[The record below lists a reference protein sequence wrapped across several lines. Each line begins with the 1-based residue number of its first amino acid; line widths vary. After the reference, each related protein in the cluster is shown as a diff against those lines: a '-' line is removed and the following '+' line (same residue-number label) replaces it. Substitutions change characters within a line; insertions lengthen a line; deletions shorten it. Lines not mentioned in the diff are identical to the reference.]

1 MEEQEQKA
9 YHRYI
14 RGIILIGLAM
24 LLFKLL
30 VTGNIYNFI
39 APKMIKFT
47 YIAFVVILLLGSLQV
62 WRDGREKQDDCN
74 CCKHHTALKSG
85 MKSFFVYVLFVVPI
99 VSAFL
104 FGSVTIDGS
113 LAGKRGMTQS
123 VQARSMEKKE
133 KEGIQANS
141 NWKEILVD
149 QDETSNLKVTDQ
161 VEEQLEKSMLGQRKI
176 QVEDKDY
183 VQTMSTIGQD
193 VKGFKGKEITFSGFI
208 YNDKDVKGDKAVV
221 ARYGITCCIA
231 DASVWGMIVA
241 GENVKKL
248 PQETWVKITGLLDE
262 TTYKGMLFPLVKVN
276 KVEKINKPTDPYVY
290 DAYHNK
296 KE

>member
-1 MEEQEQKA
+1 MDKKEQKA

-62 WRDGREKQDDCN
+62 WGDQREEQGDRN
-74 CCKHHTALKSG
+74 CCVHHRELKLG
-85 MKSFFVYVLFVVPI
+85 LKRYFVYVLFVVPI
-99 VSAFL
+99 ISAFL
-104 FGSVTIDGS
+104 FGGVTIDES
-113 LAGKRGMTQS
+113 LAEKRGMNQS
-123 VQARSMEKKE
+123 VQARSIEKNE
-133 KEGIQANS
+133 KEGIQVNS
-141 NWKEILVD
+141 DWKE

-161 VEEQLEKSMLGQRKI
+161 VEEQLAKRMLEQRKI

-183 VQTMSTIGQD
+183 VQTMNAIGQD
-193 VKGFKGKEITFSGFI
+193 VNGFKGKEITFSGFI
-208 YNDKDVKGDKAVV
+208 YNDQDVTGDKVVV

-241 GENVKKL
+241 GENVKRL
-248 PQETWVKITGLLDE
+248 PEETWVKITGILDE
-262 TTYKGMLFPLVKVN
+262 TKYKGTLFPLVKVS
-276 KVEKINKPTDPYVY
+276 KVEKINTPTDPYVY
-290 DAYHNK
+290 DALPQ
-296 KE
+296 

>member
-85 MKSFFVYVLFVVPI
+85 MKSFFVYVLFLVPI
-99 VSAFL
+99 ISAFL
-104 FGSVTIDGS
+104 FGGVTIDGS
-113 LAGKRGMTQS
+113 LAGKRGMNQS
-123 VQARSMEKKE
+123 VQARSIEKNE
-133 KEGIQANS
+133 KEGI
-141 NWKEILVD
+141 LVNPD
-149 QDETSNLKVTDQ
+149 WQEQDETSNLKVTDQ

-183 VQTMSTIGQD
+183 VQTMSIIGQN
-193 VKGFKGKEITFSGFI
+193 VKGFKGKEIIFSGFI
-208 YNDKDVKGDKAVV
+208 YKDKDVTGDKVVV

-248 PQETWVKITGLLDE
+248 PPEAWVKITGLLDE
-262 TTYKGMLFPLVKVN
+262 TTYKGTLFPLVKVS
-276 KVEKINKPTDPYVY
+276 KVEKINTPADPYVY
-290 DAYHNK
+290 DALPQ
-296 KE
+296 

>member
-85 MKSFFVYVLFVVPI
+85 MKSFFVYVVFVVPI
-99 VSAFL
+99 ISAFL

-123 VQARSMEKKE
+123 VQARSMEKNE

-183 VQTMSTIGQD
+183 VQTMSIIGQD

-208 YNDKDVKGDKAVV
+208 YNDKDVPGDKAVV

-262 TTYKGMLFPLVKVN
+262 TTYKGTLFPLVKVN

-290 DAYHNK
+290 DALPQ
-296 KE
+296 

>member
-1 MEEQEQKA
+1 MEKEEQKA

-47 YIAFVVILLLGSLQV
+47 YIAFVVLLLLGSLQV

-74 CCKHHTALKSG
+74 CCKYHTASTSG
-85 MKSFFVYVLFVVPI
+85 MKSLFVYVLFVVPI
-99 VSAFL
+99 ISAFL

-113 LAGKRGMTQS
+113 LAGKRGMNQS
-123 VQARSMEKKE
+123 VQARSMEKNE
-133 KEGIQANS
+133 KEGIRANS
-141 NWKEILVD
+141 DWKE
-149 QDETSNLKVTDQ
+149 QDETSNLKVTEQ
-161 VEEQLEKSMLGQRKI
+161 VEEQLTKSMLRQRKI

-183 VQTMSTIGQD
+183 VQTMNIIGQD
-193 VKGFKGKEITFSGFI
+193 VNGFKGKEITFTGFI
-208 YNDKDVKGDKAVV
+208 YKDKDVRGNKAVV

-231 DASVWGMIVA
+231 DASVWGVIVT
-241 GENVKKL
+241 GQNVEKF
-248 PQETWVKITGLLDE
+248 PEETWVKVTGILDK
-262 TTYKGMLFPLVKVN
+262 TTYKRMPFPLVKIS
-276 KVEKINKPTDPYVY
+276 KLEKINKPADPYVY
-290 DAYHNK
+290 DALLQ
-296 KE
+296 

>member
-1 MEEQEQKA
+1 MEGKEQKA

-47 YIAFVVILLLGSLQV
+47 YIAFVVILFLGSLQV
-62 WRDGREKQDDCN
+62 WRDGREKQGDCN
-74 CCKHHTALKSG
+74 CCKHHTVLKSG
-85 MKSFFVYVLFVVPI
+85 VKSFFVYVLFVVPI
-99 VSAFL
+99 ISAFL

-113 LAGKRGMTQS
+113 LAGKRGMNQS
-123 VQARSMEKKE
+123 VQARSMEKNK
-133 KEGIQANS
+133 KEGIRANS
-141 NWKEILVD
+141 DWKER
-149 QDETSNLKVTDQ
+149 DETSNLKVTEQ
-161 VEEQLEKSMLGQRKI
+161 VEEQLAKSMLGQREI

-183 VQTMSTIGQD
+183 VQTMSIIGQD

-208 YNDKDVKGDKAVV
+208 YNDKDVMGNKAVV

-231 DASVWGMIVA
+231 DASVWGMIVT
-241 GENVKKL
+241 GQNVEKL
-248 PQETWVKITGLLDE
+248 PEETWVKVTGILDK
-262 TTYKGMLFPLVKVN
+262 TTYKRTLFPLVKIS

-290 DAYHNK
+290 EALPQ
-296 KE
+296 

>member
-1 MEEQEQKA
+1 MEKKEQKA

-99 VSAFL
+99 ISAFL
-104 FGSVTIDGS
+104 FGGVTIDGS
-113 LAGKRGMTQS
+113 LAGKRGMNQS
-123 VQARSMEKKE
+123 IQARSIEKNE
-133 KEGIQANS
+133 KEEIQVNPD
-141 NWKEILVD
+141 WQK

-183 VQTMSTIGQD
+183 VQTMSIIGQD

-208 YNDKDVKGDKAVV
+208 YDDKDVTGDKAVV

-248 PQETWVKITGLLDE
+248 PPETWVKIAGLLDE
-262 TTYKGMLFPLVKVN
+262 TTYKGTLFPLVKVS
-276 KVEKINKPTDPYVY
+276 KVEKINTPTDPYVY
-290 DAYHNK
+290 DALSQ
-296 KE
+296 

>member
-1 MEEQEQKA
+1 MEGQEQKA

-99 VSAFL
+99 ISAFL

-113 LAGKRGMTQS
+113 LAGKRGMNQS
-123 VQARSMEKKE
+123 VQARSMEKNE

-141 NWKEILVD
+141 DWQE

-161 VEEQLEKSMLGQRKI
+161 LEKSMLEQRKI

-183 VQTMSTIGQD
+183 VQTMSIIGQD
-193 VKGFKGKEITFSGFI
+193 VKGFKGKEIIFSGFI
-208 YNDKDVKGDKAVV
+208 YNDKDVTGDKVVV

-241 GENVKKL
+241 GEDVRKL

-262 TTYKGMLFPLVKVN
+262 TTYKGTLFPLVKVN

-290 DAYHNK
+290 DALPQ
-296 KE
+296 

>member
-1 MEEQEQKA
+1 MEGKEQKS

-99 VSAFL
+99 ISAFL

-113 LAGKRGMTQS
+113 LAGKRGMNQS
-123 VQARSMEKKE
+123 VQARSMEKNE

-141 NWKEILVD
+141 DWKEILVD

-183 VQTMSTIGQD
+183 VQTMSIIGQD
-193 VKGFKGKEITFSGFI
+193 VKGFKGKEIIFSGFI
-208 YNDKDVKGDKAVV
+208 YNDKDVEGDKAVV

-241 GENVKKL
+241 GENVNKL

-262 TTYKGMLFPLVKVN
+262 TTYKGTLFPLVKVS
-276 KVEKINKPTDPYVY
+276 KVEKINMPTDPYVY
-290 DAYHNK
+290 DALPQ
-296 KE
+296 

>member
-1 MEEQEQKA
+1 MEKEEQKA

-74 CCKHHTALKSG
+74 CCKHHTALKPG
-85 MKSFFVYVLFVVPI
+85 MKSFCVYVLFVVPI
-99 VSAFL
+99 ISAFL

-113 LAGKRGMTQS
+113 LAGKRGMNQS
-123 VQARSMEKKE
+123 VQARSMEKNE
-133 KEGIQANS
+133 KEGRQVNS
-141 NWKEILVD
+141 DWREVLVE
-149 QDETSNLKVTDQ
+149 QDATSNLPTNYQ
-161 VEEQLEKSMLGQRKI
+161 TEEQLTKSMLGQRKI

-183 VQTMSTIGQD
+183 VQTMSIIGQD
-193 VKGFKGKEITFSGFI
+193 VNGFKGKEITFAGFI
-208 YNDKDVKGDKAVV
+208 YKDRDVTGNKAVV

-231 DASVWGMIVA
+231 DASVWGMIVT
-241 GENVKKL
+241 GKDVEKISE
-248 PQETWVKITGLLDE
+248 ETWVKVTGILDK
-262 TTYKGMLFPLVKVN
+262 TTYKRTLFPLVKIS

-290 DAYHNK
+290 DALPQ
-296 KE
+296 

>member
-1 MEEQEQKA
+1 MEGKEQKA

-47 YIAFVVILLLGSLQV
+47 YIAFVVILFLGSLQV
-62 WRDGREKQDDCN
+62 WRDGREKQGDCN

-85 MKSFFVYVLFVVPI
+85 VKSFFVYVLFVVPI
-99 VSAFL
+99 ISAFL

-113 LAGKRGMTQS
+113 LAGKRGMNQS
-123 VQARSMEKKE
+123 VQARSMEKNK
-133 KEGIQANS
+133 KEGIRANS
-141 NWKEILVD
+141 DWKER
-149 QDETSNLKVTDQ
+149 DETSNLKVTEQ
-161 VEEQLEKSMLGQRKI
+161 VEEQLAKSMLGQREI

-183 VQTMSTIGQD
+183 VQTMSIIGQD

-208 YNDKDVKGDKAVV
+208 YNDKDVMGNKAVV

-231 DASVWGMIVA
+231 DASVWGMIVT
-241 GENVKKL
+241 GQNVEKL
-248 PQETWVKITGLLDE
+248 PEETWVKVTGILDK
-262 TTYKGMLFPLVKVN
+262 TTYKRTLFPLVKIS
-276 KVEKINKPTDPYVY
+276 KVEKINKTTDPYVY
-290 DAYHNK
+290 EALPQ
-296 KE
+296 

>member
-1 MEEQEQKA
+1 MEKEEQKA

-47 YIAFVVILLLGSLQV
+47 YIAFVVLLLLGSLQV

-74 CCKHHTALKSG
+74 CCKYHTASTSG
-85 MKSFFVYVLFVVPI
+85 MKSLFVYILFVVPI
-99 VSAFL
+99 ISAFL

-113 LAGKRGMTQS
+113 LAGKRGMNQS
-123 VQARSMEKKE
+123 VQARSMEKNE
-133 KEGIQANS
+133 KEGIRANS
-141 NWKEILVD
+141 DWKE
-149 QDETSNLKVTDQ
+149 QDETSNLKVTEQ
-161 VEEQLEKSMLGQRKI
+161 VEEQLTKSMLGQRKI

-183 VQTMSTIGQD
+183 VQTMNIIGQD
-193 VKGFKGKEITFSGFI
+193 VNGFKGKEITFTGFI
-208 YNDKDVKGDKAVV
+208 YKDKDVRGNKAVV

-231 DASVWGMIVA
+231 DASVWGMIVT
-241 GENVKKL
+241 GQNVEKF
-248 PQETWVKITGLLDE
+248 PEETWVKVTGILDK
-262 TTYKGMLFPLVKVN
+262 TTYKRMPFPLVKIS
-276 KVEKINKPTDPYVY
+276 KLEKINKPADPYVY
-290 DAYHNK
+290 DALLQ
-296 KE
+296 

>member
-1 MEEQEQKA
+1 MVEKERKA

-14 RGIILIGLAM
+14 RGVILIGLAM

-47 YIAFVVILLLGSLQV
+47 YIAFAVILLLGSLQV

-99 VSAFL
+99 ISAFL

-113 LAGKRGMTQS
+113 LAGKRGMNQS
-123 VQARSMEKKE
+123 VQARSMEKNE

-141 NWKEILVD
+141 DWKEILVD

-183 VQTMSTIGQD
+183 VQTMSIIGQD

-241 GENVKKL
+241 GENVNKL

-262 TTYKGMLFPLVKVN
+262 TTYKGTLFPLVKVS
-276 KVEKINKPTDPYVY
+276 KVEKINMPTDPYVY
-290 DAYHNK
+290 DALPQ
-296 KE
+296 

>member
-1 MEEQEQKA
+1 MEKEEQKA

-47 YIAFVVILLLGSLQV
+47 YIAFVVLLLLGSLQV

-74 CCKHHTALKSG
+74 CCKYHTASTSG
-85 MKSFFVYVLFVVPI
+85 MKSLFVYVLFVVPI
-99 VSAFL
+99 ISAFL

-113 LAGKRGMTQS
+113 LAGKRGMNQS
-123 VQARSMEKKE
+123 VQARSMEKNE
-133 KEGIQANS
+133 KEGIRANS
-141 NWKEILVD
+141 DWKE
-149 QDETSNLKVTDQ
+149 QDETSNLKVTEQ
-161 VEEQLEKSMLGQRKI
+161 VEEQLTKSMLGQRKI

-183 VQTMSTIGQD
+183 VQTMNIIGQD
-193 VKGFKGKEITFSGFI
+193 VNEFKGKEITFTGFI
-208 YNDKDVKGDKAVV
+208 YKDKDVRGNKAVV

-231 DASVWGMIVA
+231 DASVWGMIVT
-241 GENVKKL
+241 GQNVEKF
-248 PQETWVKITGLLDE
+248 PEETWVKVTGILDK
-262 TTYKGMLFPLVKVN
+262 TTYKRMPFPLVKIS
-276 KVEKINKPTDPYVY
+276 KLEKIDKPADPYVY
-290 DAYHNK
+290 DALLQ
-296 KE
+296 

>member
-99 VSAFL
+99 ISAFL

-123 VQARSMEKKE
+123 VQARSMEKNE

-183 VQTMSTIGQD
+183 VQTMSIIGQD

-208 YNDKDVKGDKAVV
+208 YNDKDVTGDKAVV

-262 TTYKGMLFPLVKVN
+262 TTYKGTLFPLVKVN

-290 DAYHNK
+290 DALPQ
-296 KE
+296 

>member
-1 MEEQEQKA
+1 MEGKEQKA

-47 YIAFVVILLLGSLQV
+47 YIAFVVILFLGSLQV

-85 MKSFFVYVLFVVPI
+85 MKSFFVYILFVVPI
-99 VSAFL
+99 ISAFL

-113 LAGKRGMTQS
+113 LAGKRGMNQS
-123 VQARSMEKKE
+123 VQARSMEKNE
-133 KEGIQANS
+133 KEGIRANS
-141 NWKEILVD
+141 NWKER
-149 QDETSNLKVTDQ
+149 DETSNLKVIEQ
-161 VEEQLEKSMLGQRKI
+161 VEEQLAKSMLGQREI

-183 VQTMSTIGQD
+183 VQTMSIIGQD

-208 YNDKDVKGDKAVV
+208 YNDKDVMGNKAVV

-231 DASVWGMIVA
+231 DASVWGMIVT
-241 GENVKKL
+241 GQNVEKL
-248 PQETWVKITGLLDE
+248 PEETWVKVTGILDK
-262 TTYKGMLFPLVKVN
+262 TTYKRTLFPLVKIS

-290 DAYHNK
+290 DALPQ
-296 KE
+296 

>member
-1 MEEQEQKA
+1 MEGQEQKA

-85 MKSFFVYVLFVVPI
+85 VKSFFVYVLFVVPI
-99 VSAFL
+99 ISAFL
-104 FGSVTIDGS
+104 FGGVTIDGS
-113 LAGKRGMTQS
+113 LAGKRGMNQS
-123 VQARSMEKKE
+123 VQARSIEKNE
-133 KEGIQANS
+133 KEGIQVNS

-183 VQTMSTIGQD
+183 VQTMSIIGQD

-208 YNDKDVKGDKAVV
+208 YNDKDVTGDKAVV

-262 TTYKGMLFPLVKVN
+262 TTYKGTLFPLVKVN

-290 DAYHNK
+290 DALPQ
-296 KE
+296 

>member
-62 WRDGREKQDDCN
+62 WRDGGEKRDDCN

-99 VSAFL
+99 ISAFL

-113 LAGKRGMTQS
+113 LAGKRGMNQS
-123 VQARSMEKKE
+123 VQARSMEKNE
-133 KEGIQANS
+133 KEGIQENS
-141 NWKEILVD
+141 VWKERLVD
-149 QDETSNLKVTDQ
+149 QDETSNLKVTNQ
-161 VEEQLEKSMLGQRKI
+161 VEEQLEKSLLGQRKI

-183 VQTMSTIGQD
+183 VQTMSIIGQD

-208 YNDKDVKGDKAVV
+208 YNDKDVTGDKAVV

-231 DASVWGMIVA
+231 DASVWGMIVT

-262 TTYKGMLFPLVKVN
+262 TTYKGTLFPLVKVS
-276 KVEKINKPTDPYVY
+276 KVEKINTPADPYVY
-290 DAYHNK
+290 DALPQ
-296 KE
+296 

>member
-1 MEEQEQKA
+1 MEGKEQKA

-47 YIAFVVILLLGSLQV
+47 YIAFVVILFLGSLQV

-85 MKSFFVYVLFVVPI
+85 MKNFFVYVLFVVPI
-99 VSAFL
+99 ISAFL

-113 LAGKRGMTQS
+113 LAGKRGMNQS
-123 VQARSMEKKE
+123 VQARSMEKNE
-133 KEGIQANS
+133 KEGIRANS
-141 NWKEILVD
+141 DWKER
-149 QDETSNLKVTDQ
+149 DETSNLKVTEQ
-161 VEEQLEKSMLGQRKI
+161 VEEQLAKSMLGQREI

-183 VQTMSTIGQD
+183 VQTMSIIGQD

-208 YNDKDVKGDKAVV
+208 YNDKDVMGNKAVV

-231 DASVWGMIVA
+231 DA
-241 GENVKKL
+241 
-248 PQETWVKITGLLDE
+248 
-262 TTYKGMLFPLVKVN
+262 
-276 KVEKINKPTDPYVY
+276 
-290 DAYHNK
+290 
-296 KE
+296 

>member
-1 MEEQEQKA
+1 MGKKEQKA

-62 WRDGREKQDDCN
+62 WGDGREKQDDCN

-99 VSAFL
+99 ISAFL
-104 FGSVTIDGS
+104 FGGVTIDGS
-113 LAGKRGMTQS
+113 LAGKRGMNQS
-123 VQARSMEKKE
+123 VQARSIEKNE
-133 KEGIQANS
+133 KEGIQVNPD
-141 NWKEILVD
+141 WQE
-149 QDETSNLKVTDQ
+149 QDKTSNLKVTDQ

-183 VQTMSTIGQD
+183 VQTMSIIGQD

-208 YNDKDVKGDKAVV
+208 YNDKDVTGDKVVV

-248 PQETWVKITGLLDE
+248 PPETWVKITGLLDE
-262 TTYKGMLFPLVKVN
+262 TTYKGTLFPLVKVS

-290 DAYHNK
+290 DALPQ
-296 KE
+296 

>member
-1 MEEQEQKA
+1 MDKKEQKA

-14 RGIILIGLAM
+14 RGIILNGLAM

-62 WRDGREKQDDCN
+62 WGDQREEQGDCN
-74 CCKHHTALKSG
+74 CCVHHRELKLG
-85 MKSFFVYVLFVVPI
+85 LKRYFVYVLFVVPI
-99 VSAFL
+99 ISAFL
-104 FGSVTIDGS
+104 FGGVTIDES
-113 LAGKRGMTQS
+113 LAEKRGMNQS
-123 VQARSMEKKE
+123 VQARSIEKNE
-133 KEGIQANS
+133 KEGIQVNS
-141 NWKEILVD
+141 DWKE

-161 VEEQLEKSMLGQRKI
+161 VEEQLAKRMLEQRKI

-183 VQTMSTIGQD
+183 VQTMNAIGQD
-193 VKGFKGKEITFSGFI
+193 VNGFKGKEITFSGFI
-208 YNDKDVKGDKAVV
+208 YNDQDVTGDKVVV

-241 GENVKKL
+241 GENVKRL
-248 PQETWVKITGLLDE
+248 PEETWVKITGILDE
-262 TTYKGMLFPLVKVN
+262 TKYKGTLFPLVKVS
-276 KVEKINKPTDPYVY
+276 KVEKINTPTDPYVY
-290 DAYHNK
+290 DALPQ
-296 KE
+296 

>member
-85 MKSFFVYVLFVVPI
+85 MKSFFVYVVFVVPI
-99 VSAFL
+99 ISAFL

-123 VQARSMEKKE
+123 VQARSMEKNE

-183 VQTMSTIGQD
+183 VQTMSIIGQD

-208 YNDKDVKGDKAVV
+208 YNDKDVTGDKAVV

-262 TTYKGMLFPLVKVN
+262 TTYKGTLFPLVKVN

-290 DAYHNK
+290 DVLPQ
-296 KE
+296 

>member
-1 MEEQEQKA
+1 MGKKEQQT

-62 WRDGREKQDDCN
+62 WGDGREEEGDCN
-74 CCKHHTALKSG
+74 CCVHHRELKLG
-85 MKSFFVYVLFVVPI
+85 LKRYFVYVLFVVPI
-99 VSAFL
+99 ISAFL
-104 FGSVTIDGS
+104 FGGVTIDGS
-113 LAGKRGMTQS
+113 IAGKRGMNQS
-123 VQARSMEKKE
+123 VQARSIEKNE
-133 KEGIQANS
+133 KEGIQVNS
-141 NWKEILVD
+141 DWKE
-149 QDETSNLKVTDQ
+149 QDETSNLIVTDQ
-161 VEEQLEKSMLGQRKI
+161 VEEQLAKRMLEQRKI

-183 VQTMSTIGQD
+183 VQTMNAIGQD
-193 VKGFKGKEITFSGFI
+193 VNGFKGKEITFSGFI
-208 YNDKDVKGDKAVV
+208 YNDQDVTGDKVVV

-248 PQETWVKITGLLDE
+248 PEETWVKITGLLDE
-262 TTYKGMLFPLVKVN
+262 TKYKGTLFPLVKVS
-276 KVEKINKPTDPYVY
+276 KVEKINTPTDPYVY
-290 DAYHNK
+290 DALPQ
-296 KE
+296 

>member
-99 VSAFL
+99 ISAFL

-123 VQARSMEKKE
+123 VQARSMEKNE

-161 VEEQLEKSMLGQRKI
+161 VEEQLEKSMLGKRKI

-183 VQTMSTIGQD
+183 VQTMSIIGQD

-208 YNDKDVKGDKAVV
+208 YNDKDVTGDKAVV

-262 TTYKGMLFPLVKVN
+262 TTYKGTLFPLVKVN

-290 DAYHNK
+290 DALPQ
-296 KE
+296 